1 VKKKPEKPR
10 IRAGPKDL
18 LADRFSNIWKL
29 LSETTLFLSRTGEF
43 GQYENQL
50 RRLRSRLQQYQKNSE
65 QLGNIRSEL
74 IELRRNLRLLGYD
87 LSLGGQN
94 LIFDGFRHDDCV
106 AEGFRRIVL
115 FIADALNNDTGLY
128 WYTGEENHIALAAF
142 LEERLKSGYAGG
154 RHLRIRNRHYL
165 WYRRRKTEL
174 ILSGSDT
181 ETRDDYERLKAAG
194 EANPL
199 LFLSKLKALR

>member
-1 VKKKPEKPR
+1 MKKKSEKLR
-10 IRAGPKDL
+10 DL
-18 LADRFSNIWKL
+18 LADHFSDVWKL
-29 LSETTLFLSRTGEF
+29 LSETSIFLSRTGEF

-50 RRLRSRLQQYQKNSE
+50 RGFRARLQRCGKTSE
-65 QLGNIRSEL
+65 QPGIIRSEL
-74 IELRRNLRLLGYD
+74 IELRRNLRILGYD

-94 LIFDGFRHDDCV
+94 LIFDGFRHDDSM
-106 AEGFRRIVL
+106 AEGFRRLVL
-115 FIADALNNDTGLY
+115 FIGDAVNGDTGVY
-128 WYTGEENHIALAAF
+128 WYRGDENHIALAGF
-142 LEERLKSGYAGG
+142 LEERLKSAGG
-154 RHLRIRNRHYL
+154 RPLRIRNRHYL

-199 LFLSKLKALR
+199 LFLSKLKNLR